1 MPIWARTTS
10 SATRTSTPAADPGGS
25 GDEGDDAVAPEKD
38 AASGQAQ
45 GRAPG
50 DTPGGTRCG
59 TWPGTGPGT
68 GPGTEAGTA
77 AGAGAFLPVLRPLLP
92 PAEALL
98 PYLRRIDAGR
108 LYSNRGPLVWELE
121 ARLAGRIGTTAQAV
135 RTAASGTLALALAI
149 LAHAGRG
156 DPAGP
161 RPIALLPAFTFV
173 ATAQAAELCG
183 YRPVFVDVDPVR
195 WTVDPAALRAHP
207 AFDRAGL
214 VLVAAPYGV
223 LPDVAGCA
231 RLQAETGVPVVIDAA
246 ASFEALCDSPGR
258 VSETVP
264 MALSFHATKGFSTGE
279 GGAVV
284 WASEAAQLQVL
295 QIANFGFLGTRAAR
309 SIGLNAKMSEYHAA
323 VGLAMLD
330 ALEARRAAQARVAA
344 TYAAA
349 AAAVGLRGRL
359 HLPPRIS
366 PAYALYGATDAPT
379 CTRAAAAL
387 QTAGIDSRRWYGRGV
402 DREPWYAAAP
412 AEPLQD
418 RRPETL
424 PVTRDLCDRLLGLPT
439 APDLNPDAIIR
450 VVTALAHAE
459 GATTPR

>member
-1 MPIWARTTS
+1 M
-10 SATRTSTPAADPGGS
+10 G
-25 GDEGDDAVAPEKD
+25 EDAVEAD
-38 AASGQAQ
+38 SNAAV
-45 GRAPG
+45 G
-50 DTPGGTRCG
+50 DTRGGR
-59 TWPGTGPGT
+59 GTG
-68 GPGTEAGTA
+68 A
-77 AGAGAFLPVLRPLLP
+77 AGFLPVLRPQLP

-98 PYLRRIDAGR
+98 PYLQRLDTGR

-121 ARLAGRIGTTAQAV
+121 TRLAGLFGASAAV

-161 RPIALLPAFTFV
+161 RPLALLPAFTFV

-183 YRPVFVDVDPVR
+183 YRPVFVDVDPLR
-195 WTVDPAALRAHP
+195 WTADPDGLRGHP
-207 AFDRAGL
+207 ALDLAGL
-214 VLVAAPYGV
+214 ILVAAPYGV
-223 LPDVAGCA
+223 LPDVEGCA

-246 ASFEALCDSPGR
+246 ASFETLCDHPGR

-264 MALSFHATKGFSTGE
+264 LALSFHATKGFSTGE

-284 WASEAAQLQVL
+284 WASEAAQLRVL

-330 ALEARRAAQARVAA
+330 DLEPRRAAQARVAA
-344 TYAAA
+344 SYAAA
-349 AAAVGLRGRL
+349 AAASGLRGRL

-366 PAYALYGATDAPT
+366 PAYTLYEAADAPA
-379 CTRAAAAL
+379 CARAVAAL
-387 QTAGIDSRRWYGRGV
+387 NAAGIDSRLWYGRGV
-402 DREPWYAAAP
+402 DREPWYAAGP
-412 AEPLQD
+412 ADPLQD
-418 RRPETL
+418 RRPERLPGTLPETL

-439 APDLNPDAIIR
+439 APDLDPDAIVR
-450 VVTALAHAE
+450 VVTTLARAE
-459 GATTPR
+459 GATTPQ